1 MALSGRLGRVFSFM
15 RRERHQPRMVPSPVI
30 ERTRGGTHKRAER
43 WDDSHVVPAM
53 TNLQTGP
60 LQWSR
65 DMAAHCRLLAAR
77 SARPAYTQHLLALAE
92 AFDSDVAKLSPKAAS
107 NE

>member
-1 MALSGRLGRVFSFM
+1 
-15 RRERHQPRMVPSPVI
+15 
-30 ERTRGGTHKRAER
+30 
-43 WDDSHVVPAM
+43 M

-77 SARPAYTQHLLALAE
+77 SVRPAYTQHLLALAE

>member
-1 MALSGRLGRVFSFM
+1 
-15 RRERHQPRMVPSPVI
+15 
-30 ERTRGGTHKRAER
+30 
-43 WDDSHVVPAM
+43 M

-65 DMAAHCRLLAAR
+65 DMAAHCRLLASR